1 MVFAVGFLSLATFSS
16 YLLTKNHIRKMCV
29 AANEPIC
36 SMKMPNDPAM
46 SPIAEKSKAAVI
58 CHGHIHNDAIVNAVS
73 GYAVLQGR
81 TAGMKYNTARDANTA
96 DEAMAMFLVSRSEML
111 KNAIMIPLKLVLFE
125 IFYVS
130 VDLMQLSRNV
140 DALRAV

>member
-1 MVFAVGFLSLATFSS
+1 
-16 YLLTKNHIRKMCV
+16 
-29 AANEPIC
+29 
-36 SMKMPNDPAM
+36 MKMPNDPAM

-81 TAGMKYNTARDANTA
+81 VAGMKYNTARDANTA

-140 DALRAV
+140 DALRTV